1 MIVHLFL
8 LAISYCTIY
17 FLSGIILFS
26 SSGIALWVSAYKPS
40 IFVWNLFILASSF
53 KGNFLNTILGYKLF
67 SLSNL
72 NIFCPW
78 FLVSIVAVEKSDI
91 SVDSFIINCHSL
103 CLLLRSSLQ
112 IWCLADSLWWG
123 KMYVWISL
131 YLFFSGSLYFLIL
144 KICVFHHSWK
154 ILSNYLFDYL
164 SYFIYYHT

>member
-26 SSGIALWVSAYKPS
+26 SWGIALWVSAHKPS
-40 IFVWNLFILASSF
+40 IFVWNLSILASSF

-78 FLVSIVAVEKSDI
+78 FIVSIVALEKSGI

-103 CLLLRSSLQ
+103 GLLLRPSLQ
-112 IWCLADSLWWG
+112 IWCLADLLWWG
-123 KMYVWISL
+123 KNVCVD
-131 YLFFSGSLYFLIL
+131 LFIFILLRITVLPYSKDLCVSSFLEN
-144 KICVFHHSWK
+144 SQ
-154 ILSNYLFDYL
+154 
-164 SYFIYYHT
+164 